1 MYSQNDSLLL
11 ETDNQMNKSFS
22 EIFSVADKYFLQKD
36 YKMAIVEYERCFY
49 NSTSREISYHALKQK
64 ALSYKLLGDYS
75 KSALT
80 LERIAVEYEDYYQI
94 ALCYYL
100 SNNFAK
106 TIETITKCELYF
118 DTLQDN
124 TLLLKVLALNE
135 VNDYSNA
142 KLTAE
147 ELANKVKNTLGKDI
161 KPLIDSLYDN
171 LPKLKS
177 ERLATKLA
185 YFPPLAHFYA
195 NQYANGLIALG
206 LNAIALGFG
215 VWQIVDKC
223 YLTAYVVG
231 FGALTNTYPGTKA
244 SGLQQVKKYNHKKT
258 KQFNDNFKQT
268 LLKRLQNDILSK

>member
-1 MYSQNDSLLL
+1 VYSQNDSLLL
-11 ETDNQMNKSFS
+11 ETENQTNKSLS
-22 EIFSVADKYFLQKD
+22 EIFSVAGKYFTEQN

-64 ALSYKLLGDYS
+64 ALSYKLLGDYLE
-75 KSALT
+75 SALT
-80 LERIAVEYEDYYQI
+80 LERIAIEYEDYYQI

-118 DTLQDN
+118 DTIQEN
-124 TLLLKVLALNE
+124 ILLLKVLALNE
-135 VNDYSNA
+135 VNNYKDA
-142 KLTAE
+142 QLTAE
-147 ELANKVKNTLGKDI
+147 ELANKIESTLGKDI
-161 KPLIDSLYDN
+161 KPLIDSLYSD

-177 ERLATKLA
+177 ERIATKLA

-223 YLTAYVVG
+223 YLTAYIVG

-244 SGLQQVKKYNHKKT
+244 NGVQQVKKYNYKKT
-258 KQFNDNFKQT
+258 RQFNDNFKQT
-268 LLKRLQNDILSK
+268 LLQRLQDNILSK